1 MKRLLALVA
10 CALVPILASASLA
23 QAGDGY
29 VGIYTDAA
37 GTTPCTTVP
46 PLSSTTLYVIAKL
59 EGASTAG
66 ITGVEFR
73 IEVENP
79 AGWWISYTAP
89 AANIVMGN
97 ALDLYPQDPD
107 DGSGVSIAFGAC
119 REPVVGNV
127 PLGTISV

>member
-1 MKRLLALVA
+1 MKRLLALITW
-10 CALVPILASASLA
+10 ALVPILVSETLA
-23 QAGDGY
+23 QTGDGY

-46 PLSSTTLYVIAKL
+46 PYSSTTLYVIANL

-66 ITGVEFR
+66 ISGVEFR

-89 AANIVMGN
+89 AANIVIPVII
-97 ALDLYPQDPD
+97 ALAAKDDPP
-107 DGSGVSIAFGAC
+107 
-119 REPVVGNV
+119 R
-127 PLGTISV
+127 T